1 VRIKAVLRAIV
12 KAIVMTTGLMSFAV
26 LLIACGDAPAREP
39 PDSPSA
45 APPATPPP
53 ITLVANLDQA
63 PVEWGEVAF
72 LPGGDGLDE
81 IGLDP
86 CFHCEAVVPAALAVA
101 PDGTYWIADSYKG
114 RIAHFAE
121 DGSFI
126 EAIPTE
132 RGPADLAFV
141 GERLYVLF
149 EEGGR
154 TIAAVE
160 SGALGEPVMMTAAG
174 QPLHVLAFVGYQ
186 DQLLAWFTDAQET
199 LGRFWAMGAIDPAT
213 GEVTPALGIQVSG
226 DLFMDLVPL
235 LETRPLSYEVR
246 WSEAGRLIRRQQIR
260 FQLVRDSRP
269 VRTTVGDTYIRTST
283 PTGFAT
289 LVSIGDGQGLPV
301 GVWYAEFP
309 TNGGQPTFEP
319 LQNDGFIGDAIRY
332 VAIGPDG
339 RIYWMRLQGDGLHIY
354 RR

>member
-1 VRIKAVLRAIV
+1 MRIKAVPRAVV
-12 KAIVMTTGLMSFAV
+12 KTIVMATGPMSLAV
-26 LLIACGDAPAREP
+26 LSIACTSAPPPEP
-39 PDSPSA
+39 PGSPNA
-45 APPATPPP
+45 TPPATSPP

-63 PVEWGEVAF
+63 PIEWSEVAF
-72 LPGGDGLDE
+72 LPGGDGPDE

-101 PDGTYWIADSYKG
+101 PDGTYWIADSYKR

-126 EAIPTE
+126 EAMPTE
-132 RGPADLAFV
+132 RSPADLTFV
-141 GERLYVLF
+141 GEHLYAL
-149 EEGGR
+149 EQGSH
-154 TIAAVE
+154 TIVAVD
-160 SGALGEPVMMTAAG
+160 SGTLSEPVVMTAAG
-174 QPLHVLAFVGYQ
+174 RPMQALALVGHQ
-186 DQLLAWFTDAQET
+186 DQLLAWFTDEEEA
-199 LGRFWAMGAIDPAT
+199 LGRFWATGSIDPTT
-213 GEVTPALGIQVSG
+213 GEVTPTPGVHVPG

-235 LETRPLSYEVR
+235 LETRPLSYELR
-246 WSEAGRLIRRQQIR
+246 WSEDGQLIRQQEIR

-301 GVWYAEFP
+301 GVWYLEIP
-309 TNGGQPTFEP
+309 VDGGQPAFERIP
-319 LQNDGFIGDAIRY
+319 KDAFIGDAIRY
-332 VAIGPDG
+332 IALGPDG
-339 RIYWMRLQGDGLHIY
+339 RIYWMRLLEDGLHIY